1 MSNLRVRI
9 RAIGL
14 CLTSLALM
22 LGTAVSWAQGVTAN
36 TVRLGQSAALSGPAA
51 ALGTDM
57 QTGAKL
63 FFDKLNAQGGVNG
76 RNIELIT
83 LDDGYEPPRA
93 AANTKTL
100 LEERD
105 VFALFGY
112 VGTPTSAASLPLATA
127 AKVPFFAP
135 FTGAAILREP
145 FNRYAIHIRAGYN
158 EETAKIV
165 KQFTTLGLKRI
176 AVFYQND
183 SYGLAGLNGVLKAME
198 PLQLKPTATAT
209 VERNSV
215 DVAKSVKALME
226 SKPDV
231 IIQVSA
237 YASCAAF
244 IKEARKAGYGGQFF
258 NVSFVGTQA
267 LAKALGDD
275 GHGIAVTQVMPFL
288 YSQSAGVMEEYNV
301 ALKAAGLQPTYG
313 TLEGYVAAKVL
324 AEGLRRAGR
333 DITRDK
339 FINAI
344 ESIRNWNL
352 GAINI
357 NFGPNDH
364 VGSDFVEMT
373 MLDNKGRVFR

>member
-1 MSNLRVRI
+1 VKKLLLKSLGQVLGAGFVSM
-9 RAIGL
+9 AAML
-14 CLTSLALM
+14 CAQ
-22 LGTAVSWAQGVTAN
+22 AQGVTAN
-36 TVRLGQSAALSGPAA
+36 TIRLGQSAALSGPAA

-63 FFDKLNAQGGVNG
+63 YFDKLNAQGGVNG
-76 RNIELIT
+76 RSIELIT

-100 LEERD
+100 LTEKD

-145 FNRYAIHIRAGYN
+145 FNRYAIHLRAGYN

-165 KQFTTLGLKRI
+165 KQFNTVGLKRI

-183 SYGLAGLNGVLKAME
+183 SYGQAGLNGVLKAME
-198 PLQLKPTATAT
+198 PLQLKPAATAT

-215 DVAKSVKALME
+215 DVAKAVKTLME
-226 SKPDV
+226 GKPDV
-231 IIQVSA
+231 IVQISA

-244 IKEARKAGYGGQFF
+244 IKEARKAGYGGQFY
-258 NVSFVGTQA
+258 NVSFVGTEA
-267 LAKALGDD
+267 LAKALGND
-275 GHGIAVTQVMPFL
+275 GHGIAVTQVMPYL

-301 ALKAAGLQPTYG
+301 ALKAAGLKPNYS
-313 TLEGYVAAKVL
+313 TLEGFIAAKVFT
-324 AEGLRRAGR
+324 EGLRRAGR
-333 DITRDK
+333 DVTREK
-339 FINAI
+339 FITAI

-352 GAINI
+352 GAINVD
-357 NFGPNDH
+357 FGPDRH
-364 VGSDFVEMT
+364 IGSSFVEMT
-373 MLDNKGRVFR
+373 MLDNQGRVFR